1 MGSSHIVDI
10 DSDEDTF
17 LSGDGEA
24 SGRDGTSEGL
34 ALLMFY
40 NVAPNRHGEAGV
52 RFLSIAENYTPEF
65 AAVGL
70 ADLPGSTCPA
80 VGRLLGQ
87 CGHRAATFTMHAT
100 CRANA
105 GRCANFSLTKKR

>member
-17 LSGDGEA
+17 LSDDGEA
-24 SGRDGTSEGL
+24 SGRAGTSEGL

-52 RFLSIAENYTPEF
+52 RFLSIPENTLQSSQPLGLLTCQ
-65 AAVGL
+65 AALVLQSGVCL
-70 ADLPGSTCPA
+70 ASVAIALRPLQCMQ
-80 VGRLLGQ
+80 LGWPMR
-87 CGHRAATFTMHAT
+87 GDAPT
-100 CRANA
+100 
-105 GRCANFSLTKKR
+105 SV